1 MVEHMLSNIF
11 ILKDGSSD
19 MAIISRKGC
28 LAVRRFREEKERKKA
43 QHKDWEL
50 AGTKLGNLLGVE
62 KKKEVHFVVVHDKLY
77 SVVTVFKEKLFNW
90 SYLIVGRCDV

>member
-1 MVEHMLSNIF
+1 
-11 ILKDGSSD
+11 

-62 KKKEVHFVVVHDKLY
+62 KKNEVSNLVSRAL
-77 SVVTVFKEKLFNW
+77 STLP
-90 SYLIVGRCDV
+90 LGAR

>member
-1 MVEHMLSNIF
+1 MSQ
-11 ILKDGSSD
+11 DGSSD

-62 KKKEVHFVVVHDKLY
+62 KKPEV
-77 SVVTVFKEKLFNW
+77 E
-90 SYLIVGRCDV
+90 

>member
-1 MVEHMLSNIF
+1 MYVYTTQSNCHF
-11 ILKDGSSD
+11 LTQDGSSD

-28 LAVRRFREEKERKKA
+28 LAVRKFREEKERKKA

-62 KKKEVHFVVVHDKLY
+62 KKKEVHSNTNSPEISF
-77 SVVTVFKEKLFNW
+77 LFQLEI
-90 SYLIVGRCDV
+90 SLIF

>member
-1 MVEHMLSNIF
+1 MKIQNSRRVTKSRPVCVGLRIKF
-11 ILKDGSSD
+11 VVFQDGSSD

-62 KKKEVHFVVVHDKLY
+62 KKNEV
-77 SVVTVFKEKLFNW
+77 E
-90 SYLIVGRCDV
+90 

>member
-1 MVEHMLSNIF
+1 MQ
-11 ILKDGSSD
+11 DGSSD

-62 KKKEVHFVVVHDKLY
+62 KKKEVQY
-77 SVVTVFKEKLFNW
+77 IYMMMVFNNRN
-90 SYLIVGRCDV
+90 I

>member
-1 MVEHMLSNIF
+1 
-11 ILKDGSSD
+11 

-28 LAVRRFREEKERKKA
+28 LAVRRYREEKERKKA

-62 KKKEVHFVVVHDKLY
+62 KKKNEVDKN
-77 SVVTVFKEKLFNW
+77 SVEIFSEKK
-90 SYLIVGRCDV
+90 I

>member
-1 MVEHMLSNIF
+1 MQ
-11 ILKDGSSD
+11 DGSSD

-28 LAVRRFREEKERKKA
+28 LAVRKYREEKERKKA

-62 KKKEVHFVVVHDKLY
+62 KKKEVQYSTVLY
-77 SVVTVFKEKLFNW
+77 IMGSEVLMSIEYYSHYKYVAL
-90 SYLIVGRCDV
+90 